1 MQLKNSCKRG
11 GRRKKISKLDKAKK
25 RLREEP
31 RDYTYSEAR
40 YLLNQLGFAEYNK
53 GKTSGSRVKF
63 FRSSDNKMILLHKPH
78 PGDEMSV
85 GAIRELALYLSE
97 LGEL

>member
-11 GRRKKISKLDKAKK
+11 ERRKKMSKLDKAKK

-40 YLLNQLGFAEYNK
+40 YLLNQLGFAE
-53 GKTSGSRVKF
+53 
-63 FRSSDNKMILLHKPH
+63 
-78 PGDEMSV
+78 
-85 GAIRELALYLSE
+85 
-97 LGEL
+97 